1 MIASVLHA
9 ASLARLLCG
18 KQLRACCNSL
28 TSSRLRLKSLQ
39 EQSKYSAAARPR
51 ETSLPRESGR
61 RGEQHGFS

>member
-1 MIASVLHA
+1 MIASILHA
-9 ASLARLLCG
+9 ASLEIKKCG

-28 TSSRLRLKSLQ
+28 TSTRSRLKRLR